1 MKHTYKKMASGG
13 SVKKE
18 KGYTAKE
25 RKGLQSLIEE
35 LADPY
40 AGDVTGGSSVTSV
53 KKSKK
58 RMPGGGLVSG
68 PGSSQRSQPSST
80 SGRSGGRAPGGTVSK
95 AYSGV
100 SGAAGAAKGAYGAAK
115 GTTRYAYGGAV
126 ESSKSG
132 AAGVR
137 NRIGMSKPG
146 MAVPTAPGPFDRYSR
161 SPTKGLPRAMAG
173 GGMVD
178 MGRKVADNYRRT
190 GGLGHPVIK
199 RAAAGI
205 NSENDM
211 VKMGRKVANT
221 YRRTGSFGMPRNMAA
236 GGIVG
241 RPARSHKDMKAG
253 AGSGVGRIQKTK
265 IARGR

>member
-1 MKHTYKKMASGG
+1 MKYTYKKMASGG

-40 AGDVTGGSSVTSV
+40 AGDVTGGSSVTST

-68 PGSSQRSQPSST
+68 PGSSQRTQPSSP
-80 SGRSGGRAPGGTVSK
+80 SGKFGGRAPGGTVSK

-100 SGAAGAAKGAYGAAK
+100 SGAAGAAKGAYGTAK
-115 GTTRYAYGGAV
+115 GATRYASGGSV

-132 AAGVR
+132 AAGVP
-137 NRIGMSKPG
+137 SS
-146 MAVPTAPGPFDRYSR
+146 FSR
-161 SPTKGLPRAMAG
+161 RKATGVSPPARGG
-173 GGMVD
+173 QSGGMVD
-178 MGRKVADNYRRT
+178 LGRK
-190 GGLGHPVIK
+190 I
-199 RAAAGI
+199 
-205 NSENDM
+205 
-211 VKMGRKVANT
+211 ANT
-221 YRRTGSFGMPRNMAA
+221 YNRTGVFGAPRKYAS

-241 RPARSHKDMKAG
+241 RPARSYRDMKAG
-253 AGSGVGRIQKTK
+253 AGSGVGRLQKTK